1 MAIIHF
7 SNALKNS
14 ILTPIQA
21 AIDAGPG
28 PGKMEIYSGTI
39 PTDCATAIGVQ
50 VLLGTLTYSDPCG
63 VVASNV
69 LTMSAITQDSSADA
83 SGTASFARIT
93 DSTGATIIDIDI
105 TNTGGGGTLQMNTT
119 NIVIGGPILCSS
131 FVVSVP

>member
-1 MAIIHF
+1 
-7 SNALKNS
+7 
-14 ILTPIQA
+14 
-21 AIDAGPG
+21 
-28 PGKMEIYSGTI
+28 
-39 PTDCATAIGVQ
+39 
-50 VLLGTLTYSDPCG
+50 
-63 VVASNV
+63 
-69 LTMSAITQDSSADA
+69 MSAITQDSSADA